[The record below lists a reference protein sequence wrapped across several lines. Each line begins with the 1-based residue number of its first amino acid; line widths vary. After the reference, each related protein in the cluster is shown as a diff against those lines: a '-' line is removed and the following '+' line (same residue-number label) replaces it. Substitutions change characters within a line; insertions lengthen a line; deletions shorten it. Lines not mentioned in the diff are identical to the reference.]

1 MNRGELKS
9 RAALTI
15 GVAIGTDEPE
25 ETALLEGLANEAVK
39 DILTRTRVHVRRAL
53 VPLSSGEDEFE
64 VGSSLLTIWGISRET
79 ADSNGDNGYL
89 YKGARDFLD
98 PDEYAIVG
106 FNRIELGTVSSGESL
121 SVWYSPQPTAMSAD
135 AHDPSAEAYGLI
147 PAEYHR
153 GIVNYMCWHAADMA
167 GDQGSS
173 RGEKYRLAYEGKD
186 GIGSLGSDLGRIKWS
201 TNTRGGAIRVKRRR
215 QRLRGDMSPSHWQ
228 G

>member
-1 MNRGELKS
+1 MNRGQLKS
-9 RAALTI
+9 RTALTI
-15 GVAIGTDEPE
+15 GVAIGAEEPG
-25 ETALLEGLANEAVK
+25 ETGLLEELANEAVK

-53 VPLSSGEDEFE
+53 VPLGSGEDEFE
-64 VGSSLLTIWGISRET
+64 VGSSLLTIWGISRDDT
-79 ADSNGDNGYL
+79 NTNGDGGHL

-106 FNRIELGTVSSGESL
+106 FNRIALGTASSGESL
-121 SVWYSPQPTAMSAD
+121 SVWYSPQPTAMSDD
-135 AHDPSAEAYGLI
+135 AHDPATETYGLI

-153 GIVNYMCWHAADMA
+153 GIVSYMCWHAADMA

-186 GIGSLGSDLGRIKWS
+186 GIGALGSDLGRIKWS